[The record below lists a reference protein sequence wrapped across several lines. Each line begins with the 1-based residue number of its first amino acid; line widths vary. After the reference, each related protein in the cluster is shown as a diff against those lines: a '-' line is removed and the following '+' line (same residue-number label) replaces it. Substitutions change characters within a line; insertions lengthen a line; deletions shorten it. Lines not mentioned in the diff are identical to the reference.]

1 MFGIWRSRHII
12 LTSSGGSRL
21 SGLMPTLPA
30 GQYEVNMFGH
40 LLSVATRTKS
50 VVASALLLSF
60 FLPAPVW
67 SQYNRSTP
75 VETALAEEQVLARQ
89 ITVQGRVRS
98 GLPHEISAP
107 LTAVTRIEALRTG
120 DFVEQGQT
128 LAVQDTDDLK
138 TQRQR
143 TMLRLSET
151 RQSENQ
157 AKTDLTFRIKLAE
170 LAMRKLELLR
180 QRAERAQSLVNRGTL
195 SAEAYETVQGNLLAA
210 EEQLITRQQAV
221 SQLQAQLSVFS
232 ITLQQLQ
239 LDLDELDRDIRAATL
254 IAPVSG
260 QLVELVEGNNRFLRE
275 GDSVASIRN
284 QQDFEIEAQIPADYI
299 GFVEQAGEVQAS
311 YGNRSPNGGFAAREP
326 LNLVFRAT
334 LPLENSRTGTRTVR
348 FKAAAAL
355 PASLQADN
363 TPVNIHVPSGQ
374 PEPVITIPQDAIIPV
389 SAGHIVFVVS
399 EDRAK
404 RRIVA
409 LGGTDG
415 NNVIITTGLSAG
427 DIVVVKGN
435 EGLSDGSKVQLP
447 GRQPKGQAGGK
458 RPNGQAG
465 KKPQQAASQ

>member
-1 MFGIWRSRHII
+1 
-12 LTSSGGSRL
+12 
-21 SGLMPTLPA
+21 
-30 GQYEVNMFGH
+30 MFGH

-67 SQYNRSTP
+67 SQYNRSTT

-89 ITVQGRVRS
+89 ITVQGRVQS

-120 DFVEQGQT
+120 DFVEQGRT

-210 EEQLITRQQAV
+210 EEQLITRQQAI

-260 QLVELVEGNNRFLRE
+260 QLVELVEGNNRF
-275 GDSVASIRN
+275 
-284 QQDFEIEAQIPADYI
+284 F
-299 GFVEQAGEVQAS
+299 
-311 YGNRSPNGGFAAREP
+311 
-326 LNLVFRAT
+326 
-334 LPLENSRTGTRTVR
+334 
-348 FKAAAAL
+348 
-355 PASLQADN
+355 
-363 TPVNIHVPSGQ
+363 
-374 PEPVITIPQDAIIPV
+374 
-389 SAGHIVFVVS
+389 
-399 EDRAK
+399 K
-404 RRIVA
+404 RR
-409 LGGTDG
+409 
-415 NNVIITTGLSAG
+415 
-427 DIVVVKGN
+427 
-435 EGLSDGSKVQLP
+435 
-447 GRQPKGQAGGK
+447 
-458 RPNGQAG
+458 
-465 KKPQQAASQ
+465 

>member
-1 MFGIWRSRHII
+1 
-12 LTSSGGSRL
+12 
-21 SGLMPTLPA
+21 
-30 GQYEVNMFGH
+30 MFGH
-40 LLSVATRTKS
+40 LLFVATRTKS
-50 VVASALLLSF
+50 VVATALLFSF
-60 FLPAPVW
+60 FLSTPAW

-75 VETALAEEQVLARQ
+75 VETALAKEQVLARQ

-107 LTAVTRIEALRTG
+107 LTAVTRIEAIRTG
-120 DFVEQGQT
+120 DFVEEGQT

-143 TMLRLSET
+143 TQLRLSET
-151 RQSENQ
+151 RQSESQ

-170 LAMRKLELLR
+170 LAMSKRDLLR
-180 QRAERAQSLVNRGTL
+180 QRAERAQSLVNKGTL

-239 LDLDELDRDIRAATL
+239 LDLDELDADIRAATL
-254 IAPVSG
+254 LAPVSG
-260 QLVELVEGNNRFLRE
+260 QLVELVEGNNRFLKE

-299 GFVEQAGEVQAS
+299 GFVEQAREVQAS
-311 YGNRSPNGGFAAREP
+311 YGNRTPNGGFSTRET
-326 LNLVFRAT
+326 LDLVFRAT

-348 FKAAAAL
+348 FKAANAL

-363 TPVNIHVPSGQ
+363 TPLNIYVPSGQ

-389 SAGHIVFVVS
+389 SAGHIVFVIS
-399 EDRAK
+399 DDRAK
-404 RRIVA
+404 RRIVT

-427 DIVVVKGN
+427 DKVVVKGN

-447 GRQPKGQAGGK
+447 GRQPKRQAGGK
-458 RPNGQAG
+458 RPNGQA
-465 KKPQQAASQ
+465 KKQPQPAASQ